1 MNSERK
7 TAIIVGVLLIAC
19 TAATIL
25 SLTFLGPIL
34 DDPDYLT
41 KLTANETLTIIGA
54 IIEFIW
60 AATAMGIAIWLYPI
74 LKKYNE
80 ALALGSVGF
89 RIVESV
95 FVFVATLSLLS
106 LLTLSQEFVRAGAPD
121 ASSFQTIG
129 TLLLAIRDWAHNGI
143 VLIAFCLGALLYYYI
158 FYQSKLI
165 PRWLSGWGFF
175 GAALS
180 LAVTLFSLFNPS
192 FVLSWIHTLLN
203 APIALQE
210 MVLAVW
216 LIVKG
221 FINSSTITSESAK
234 IETN

>member
-1 MNSERK
+1 MNTYRK

-25 SLTFLGPIL
+25 SLTLLGPIL
-34 DDPDYLT
+34 DDPDYLI
-41 KLTANETLTIIGA
+41 KLTENETLAIIGA
-54 IIEFIW
+54 LIEFIW
-60 AATAMGIAIWLYPI
+60 ATTAMGIAIWLFPI
-74 LKKYNE
+74 LKKHNE

-89 RIVESV
+89 RIIEGV
-95 FVFVATLSLLS
+95 FVFIATLSLLS

-129 TLLLAIRDWAHNGI
+129 TLLLAIRDWAHNII
-143 VLIAFCLGALLYYYI
+143 VLIAFCLGALFYYCV

-165 PRWLSGWGFF
+165 PRWLSGWGFL

-180 LAVTLFSLFNPS
+180 LATTLFSSFNPS

-221 FINSSTITSESAK
+221 FNPSAIGPNLK
-234 IETN
+234 KQI